1 MRTMAKR
8 LVVVLI
14 AVLCS
19 FCFLAGCKPKPE
31 PGLNKVLAIG
41 METLPEKV
49 KYEVGQY
56 VDPTGGKV
64 AVIYAEDPDEKVI
77 IDLTEE
83 MLNKNS
89 YDINTV
95 GKKLVVVD
103 YVYEDKTY
111 STGFTVEYSE
121 KPFRTNAIEEINKY
135 KSSTAYS
142 TNGSKIVSAYKSLAT
157 VNIKIASDEAEA
169 KSIVANF
176 KTKIDEVL
184 TKEQEEKYG
193 VVGI

>member
-1 MRTMAKR
+1 MRKELLRIMRTMAKR

-95 GKKLVVVD
+95 GKKLVV
-103 YVYEDKTY
+103 
-111 STGFTVEYSE
+111 
-121 KPFRTNAIEEINKY
+121 
-135 KSSTAYS
+135 KSLKLLQKM
-142 TNGSKIVSAYKSLAT
+142 KIVKNYDK
-157 VNIKIASDEAEA
+157 
-169 KSIVANF
+169 
-176 KTKIDEVL
+176 
-184 TKEQEEKYG
+184 QY
-193 VVGI
+193 